1 MSEFQLGL
9 LSIGALA
16 IVGVIVYNRVQE
28 RLARRQAERAFGSQH
43 EDVLLGESTARREP
57 TLEPAARTGDHEP
70 DASSMQAL
78 PDEALDYVISLTSE
92 RPLPVSAFFEHWGPL
107 EHRLARRALASGS
120 EDGSAWKSLG
130 QGDPG
135 AYIAFQIALQLVS
148 RAGVAREGEL
158 IEFRAEVEN
167 LAAALGATVVA
178 PELKRVMARAR
189 ELDQF
194 CADADIQVALNL
206 VASDG
211 EPFPAARLDSAV
223 VAAGLERAAD
233 GAYALRDAEGGL
245 LYTVTPVAGEIKS
258 GIAKLGFYLDVPRV
272 REVRKTYESMVRLA
286 SQLAAGLGGTL
297 VDDNG
302 RALDEKSLAAIE
314 AELDTVRQTLERR
327 GLPPGGPLA
336 LRLFS

>member
-16 IVGVIVYNRVQE
+16 IVGVIVYNQVQE

-43 EDVLLGESTARREP
+43 EDVLLDESTARREP

-70 DASSMQAL
+70 EGSMQAM
-78 PDEALDYVISLTSE
+78 PDEALDYVISLTAE
-92 RPLPVSAFFEHWGPL
+92 RPLPLSAFFEYWGPL

-135 AYIAFQIALQLVS
+135 AYRAFQIALQLVS

-245 LYTVTPVAGEIKS
+245 LYTVTPVAGEIEG

-302 RALDEKSLAAIE
+302 RALDEKSLAAIG

>member
-9 LSIGALA
+9 LFIGALA

-57 TLEPAARTGDHEP
+57 TLEPVARTGDHKP
-70 DASSMQAL
+70 DASMQAL
-78 PDEALDYVISLTSE
+78 PDEALDYVIRLTAE
-92 RPLPVSAFFEHWGPL
+92 RPLPVSAFFEYWGPL
-107 EHRLARRALASGS
+107 EHRLARHALASGS
-120 EDGSAWKSLG
+120 EDGRAWKSLV

-135 AYIAFQIALQLVS
+135 AYSAFQIALQLVS
-148 RAGVAREGEL
+148 RVGVAREGEL
-158 IEFRAEVEN
+158 IEFRAEIEN

-194 CADADIQVALNL
+194 CADTDIQIALNL
-206 VASDG
+206 IATDG
-211 EPFPAARLDSAV
+211 GPLPAARLDTAV
-223 VAAGLERAAD
+223 VAAGLEHAAD

-245 LYTVTPVAGEIKS
+245 LYTVTPVAGDIE
-258 GIAKLGFYLDVPRV
+258 GAIAKLGFYLDVPRV

-286 SQLAAGLGGTL
+286 SQLAAGMGGTL

-302 RALDEKSLAAIE
+302 RALDEKSLAAIG
-314 AELDTVRQTLERR
+314 AELDTVRQALERR